1 MDTKSPAALESIY
14 APIQAEMRRL
24 DGFLRDEFGASEPFI
39 HELSQ
44 HIACFRGKQIRPAL
58 LFLATRLVGARP
70 TADVVKIGAVL
81 ELVHTATLVHDDL
94 LDGAAMRRRV
104 ETVHRR
110 WGNRPAI
117 LIGDFIYSRA
127 FQLSTEVEGMAAIL
141 SATTH
146 EICEGELLQIGS
158 RHEPDITE
166 DLYFE
171 IIRKKTAILHGVA
184 CEIAGRLAG
193 LDEDRVELLRRI
205 GLDLGMAFQVVDDCL
220 DYAGTEEVVGKS
232 LGTDLHQGKLTLPL
246 MYLRDGMAAPER
258 DWLRRALRGPLDA
271 QSEARIHDLVR
282 ANGVL
287 TKSFARAESFVQ
299 SAKSSLLEL
308 AVVGDPR
315 AVAARESL
323 ELAADYVL
331 RRDR

>member
-1 MDTKSPAALESIY
+1 MTSILLGRADGGDRLHGLSATIAQGGVFEPRLGDEARPVLATK
-14 APIQAEMRRL
+14 
-24 DGFLRDEFGASEPFI
+24 RDE
-39 HELSQ
+39 
-44 HIACFRGKQIRPAL
+44 
-58 LFLATRLVGARP
+58 LAVLVTVDDGHLVGARR
-70 TADVVKIGAVL
+70 AVL
-81 ELVHTATLVHDDL
+81 L
-94 LDGAAMRRRV
+94 
-104 ETVHRR
+104 
-110 WGNRPAI
+110 
-117 LIGDFIYSRA
+117 
-127 FQLSTEVEGMAAIL
+127 L

-158 RHEPDITE
+158 CHEPDITE

-193 LDEDRVELLRRI
+193 LDAERTELLRHI

-220 DYAGTEEVVGKS
+220 DYTGAEEIVGKS
-232 LGTDLHQGKLTLPL
+232 LGTDLRQGKLTLPL
-246 MYLRDGMAAPER
+246 MYLRDDMIASER
-258 DWLRRALRGPLDA
+258 DWLRLVLRGPIDA
-271 QSEARIHDLVR
+271 ESEARIQNMIR

-287 TKSFARAESFVQ
+287 LKSFARAESFVQ

-308 AVVGDPR
+308 AVVSDPR